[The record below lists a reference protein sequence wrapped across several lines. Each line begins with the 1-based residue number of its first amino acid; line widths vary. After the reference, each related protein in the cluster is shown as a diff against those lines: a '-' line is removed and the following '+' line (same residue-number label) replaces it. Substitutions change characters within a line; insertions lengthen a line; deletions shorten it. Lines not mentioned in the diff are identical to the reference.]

1 MNSPASYAS
10 SSMLLHS
17 RNHVWQGA
25 GAVGPPSPCRLD
37 HLPTVRGPNLQQQ
50 RANVAVSLSW
60 KTGWSSFSSWGRQA
74 MGILEESRPG
84 GLWRVGRFPL
94 PATISRLNADLF
106 CGSDV
111 RIIATEAHDNGKI
124 SAVSIEMV
132 ERKKK
137 TTTNRIRDLEDTPVV
152 LDGVVVE
159 EDGGEVKAAKMGT
172 VGGGDRA
179 VFVVSEELD
188 AHRWRSDRE
197 AASSSSSTR
206 EMAQQQVLEL
216 DCGETGRGP
225 RAAETINGFYSHMSP
240 QYATS
245 SSKEGEG
252 DAALEY
258 YIPKVG
264 DQVMGVVVSGNH
276 SKLDI
281 AIGAERLG
289 HMFVSEMF
297 PLDKRDLAENMWEMP
312 EGDSLATS
320 GVAPPPPPP
329 LGQALTVKDEE
340 VLSMGGVD
348 THLPVEVGTIL
359 TMDVKGQMA
368 SGAALL
374 SARSVARRNA
384 WNRVQQIKDRNEPIE
399 IEITDCNAVGLIS
412 RIEGL
417 RAFLPLYNLVK
428 QPTGFLPE
436 CLKDYVGRRMWVQI
450 STIHGKNSNLVVNE
464 KQAWVSRNLHL
475 GTLVDGTVAEVYTFG
490 ARVKIKDTDISGLL
504 HISNIARA
512 HIPQVEDVFDA
523 GEQVKVMVVK
533 APSNCR
539 IAFSTADLESE
550 DGLMLTDRE
559 RVFQEAEVMAKAYRD
574 AHPAQEENFLQP
586 VECLSDSDEPEQPIA
601 NWDWLEFGANP
612 ETVY

>member
-1 MNSPASYAS
+1 
-10 SSMLLHS
+10 
-17 RNHVWQGA
+17 
-25 GAVGPPSPCRLD
+25 
-37 HLPTVRGPNLQQQ
+37 
-50 RANVAVSLSW
+50 
-60 KTGWSSFSSWGRQA
+60 
-74 MGILEESRPG
+74 MGIHEESRPG
-84 GLWRVGRFPL
+84 GLWRVGGFPL

-132 ERKKK
+132 ERKTKK
-137 TTTNRIRDLEDTPVV
+137 TTKRIRDLEDTPVV

-159 EDGGEVKAAKMGT
+159 EDGGEAKAAKMGT

-179 VFVVSEELD
+179 AFVVSEELD
-188 AHRWRSDRE
+188 SHRWRSDRE

-216 DCGETGRGP
+216 DGGETGRGP
-225 RAAETINGFYSHMSP
+225 RAAETRNGFYSDVSP

-245 SSKEGEG
+245 SSKEAEG

-281 AIGAERLG
+281 AIGAEKLG

-320 GVAPPPPPP
+320 GVAPPPP

-384 WNRVQQIKDRNEPIE
+384 WNRVQQVCQTLNPFRFSRFSSLRWKS
-399 IEITDCNAVGLIS
+399 LINS
-412 RIEGL
+412 GIL
-417 RAFLPLYNLVK
+417 IFLFTTP
-428 QPTGFLPE
+428 
-436 CLKDYVGRRMWVQI
+436 M
-450 STIHGKNSNLVVNE
+450 S
-464 KQAWVSRNLHL
+464 AWVS
-475 GTLVDGTVAEVYTFG
+475 E
-490 ARVKIKDTDISGLL
+490 
-504 HISNIARA
+504 
-512 HIPQVEDVFDA
+512 
-523 GEQVKVMVVK
+523 
-533 APSNCR
+533 
-539 IAFSTADLESE
+539 
-550 DGLMLTDRE
+550 
-559 RVFQEAEVMAKAYRD
+559 
-574 AHPAQEENFLQP
+574 
-586 VECLSDSDEPEQPIA
+586 
-601 NWDWLEFGANP
+601 
-612 ETVY
+612 

>member
-25 GAVGPPSPCRLD
+25 GAVGPPSLCRLD
-37 HLPTVRGPNLQQQ
+37 HLPTVRVPNLQQQ
-50 RANVAVSLSW
+50 RAKVAVSLSW
-60 KTGWSSFSSWGRQA
+60 KTGWRSFSSWGRQA
-74 MGILEESRPG
+74 MGIHEQSRPG
-84 GLWRVGRFPL
+84 GLWRIGRFPL

-111 RIIATEAHDNGKI
+111 RIIATEAHDMGKI

-137 TTTNRIRDLEDTPVV
+137 KTTKRIRDLEDTTVV

-159 EDGGEVKAAKMGT
+159 EDGGEAKAAKMGT

-197 AASSSSSTR
+197 AASSSSSTG

-216 DCGETGRGP
+216 DDGETGRGP
-225 RAAETINGFYSHMSP
+225 RAAETRNGFYSHVSP
-240 QYATS
+240 QYAAS

-252 DAALEY
+252 DAALEC

-297 PLDKRDLAENMWEMP
+297 PLDKRDLAQNMWEMP
-312 EGDSLATS
+312 QGDSLATS
-320 GVAPPPPPP
+320 GVAPPPPSPP

-359 TMDVKGQMA
+359 TMDVKGQKA

-384 WNRVQQIKDRNEPIE
+384 WNRVQQVCQTLNPFHFSRFSSLRWKS
-399 IEITDCNAVGLIS
+399 LIIS
-412 RIEGL
+412 GIL
-417 RAFLPLYNLVK
+417 IFLFTTPM
-428 QPTGFLPE
+428 
-436 CLKDYVGRRMWVQI
+436 C
-450 STIHGKNSNLVVNE
+450 
-464 KQAWVSRNLHL
+464 AWVS
-475 GTLVDGTVAEVYTFG
+475 E
-490 ARVKIKDTDISGLL
+490 
-504 HISNIARA
+504 
-512 HIPQVEDVFDA
+512 
-523 GEQVKVMVVK
+523 
-533 APSNCR
+533 
-539 IAFSTADLESE
+539 
-550 DGLMLTDRE
+550 
-559 RVFQEAEVMAKAYRD
+559 
-574 AHPAQEENFLQP
+574 
-586 VECLSDSDEPEQPIA
+586 
-601 NWDWLEFGANP
+601 
-612 ETVY
+612 

>member
-37 HLPTVRGPNLQQQ
+37 HLPTVRVPNLQQQ
-50 RANVAVSLSW
+50 RAKVAVSLSW
-60 KTGWSSFSSWGRQA
+60 KTGWRSFSSWGRQA
-74 MGILEESRPG
+74 MGIHEESRPG

-111 RIIATEAHDNGKI
+111 RIIATGAHDNGKN

-137 TTTNRIRDLEDTPVV
+137 TTTKRIRDLEDTPVV

-159 EDGGEVKAAKMGT
+159 EDGGEAKAAKMGT

-216 DCGETGRGP
+216 DGGETGRGP
-225 RAAETINGFYSHMSP
+225 RAAETRNGFYSHVSP

-320 GVAPPPPPP
+320 GVAPP

-399 IEITDCNAVGLIS
+399 IEITDCNAAGLIS

-490 ARVKIKDTDISGLL
+490 ARVKIKDTDIS
-504 HISNIARA
+504 
-512 HIPQVEDVFDA
+512 
-523 GEQVKVMVVK
+523 
-533 APSNCR
+533 
-539 IAFSTADLESE
+539 TADLESE

-559 RVFQEAEVMAKAYRD
+559 RVCREAEVMAKAYRD
-574 AHPAQEENFLQP
+574 AHPAQEENFLQQ